1 MPVGCVTGCKSPDN
15 AILGQAAQNVLIFGY
30 VQIVIVVGKIKITDL
45 PEDQQSTQCQNRVN
59 GNDEKILHKFRPNL
73 S

>member
-1 MPVGCVTGCKSPDN
+1 MACCKSPDD
-15 AILGQAAQNVLIFGY
+15 AVIGQTVQNVLIFVY
-30 VQIVIVVGKIKITDL
+30 VDIIIVIDKIEIADL